1 MFSCCF
7 VRLKH
12 LNYFIL
18 FIHKTRLFHSV
29 HYMLL
34 WNKAPMGVFSHV
46 QQTSLELSN
55 GLIVASTVVN
65 LLAFIKPQEAVGL
78 SC

>member
-1 MFSCCF
+1 M
-7 VRLKH
+7 
-12 LNYFIL
+12 L
-18 FIHKTRLFHSV
+18 F
-29 HYMLL
+29 
-34 WNKAPMGVFSHV
+34 WNKALMGVFSHV

-78 SC
+78 SF